1 MSQINPIDDT
11 QLVGASF
18 RDPSGFLF
26 TSGGILYRQVNH
38 LYQQNYEML
47 TGSGLYQSLVD
58 ANLLIPH
65 TEVDVTP
72 ADPSLAYK
80 VIQPERL
87 PFISY
92 PYEWCFSQ
100 LKDAALTTLAIQKK
114 ALEYGMTLKDSS
126 AYNIQFHHNQPV
138 MIDSLS
144 FEPYQEGQPWTPYRQ
159 FCQQFHAPLSLMAH
173 RDIRLNQLLKTYI
186 DGVPLDLASKLLPWK
201 TRFSLPLFLH
211 IHTHAKSQK
220 RYASHSIETSR
231 QMSKVSLLGLI
242 DNLESG
248 IRGLRWSPAGTDWG
262 EYYEEDLNYTPA
274 GFNEK
279 QRIVADYLDTI
290 QPKTAWDLGANTGL
304 FSRLASSRG
313 IFTVAYDIDPG
324 AVDRNYQTIRDSG
337 ERNLLP
343 LLMDLTNPSPSIGWN
358 NHERMSMFERAP
370 ADVIIA
376 LALVHHLAI
385 ANNVPLDWLS
395 SYLKQLGQWLIIEF
409 IPKTDSQVQRLLVSR
424 ADIFPNYTAESFE
437 GSFSTF
443 YKILRKEP
451 VQDSVRCL
459 YLMERL

>member
-26 TSGGILYRQVNH
+26 TSGGVLYRQVNR

-144 FEPYQEGQPWTPYRQ
+144 F
-159 FCQQFHAPLSLMAH
+159 
-173 RDIRLNQLLKTYI
+173 
-186 DGVPLDLASKLLPWK
+186 
-201 TRFSLPLFLH
+201 
-211 IHTHAKSQK
+211 
-220 RYASHSIETSR
+220 
-231 QMSKVSLLGLI
+231 
-242 DNLESG
+242 
-248 IRGLRWSPAGTDWG
+248 
-262 EYYEEDLNYTPA
+262 
-274 GFNEK
+274 
-279 QRIVADYLDTI
+279 
-290 QPKTAWDLGANTGL
+290 
-304 FSRLASSRG
+304 
-313 IFTVAYDIDPG
+313 
-324 AVDRNYQTIRDSG
+324 
-337 ERNLLP
+337 
-343 LLMDLTNPSPSIGWN
+343 
-358 NHERMSMFERAP
+358 
-370 ADVIIA
+370 
-376 LALVHHLAI
+376 
-385 ANNVPLDWLS
+385 
-395 SYLKQLGQWLIIEF
+395 
-409 IPKTDSQVQRLLVSR
+409 
-424 ADIFPNYTAESFE
+424 
-437 GSFSTF
+437 
-443 YKILRKEP
+443 
-451 VQDSVRCL
+451 
-459 YLMERL
+459 